1 MKVIKQIEDDLPGTA
16 SLLTNFRTRR
26 SNYKMFIPQD
36 GEYLQAMFM
45 SAAHLRYY
53 FGIQNQSVVTLQR
66 SRPWQTMATAQ

>member
-1 MKVIKQIEDDLPGTA
+1 
-16 SLLTNFRTRR
+16 
-26 SNYKMFIPQD
+26 MFIPQD